1 MMNFDLLSLSFS
13 AGVAAFFNPCGFA
26 LLPAYVSYYL
36 GRDDHSKASWL
47 SRAWRGLSLG
57 ALVSAGFFTVFG
69 VMGLIFAFIG
79 RWVAQYV
86 PWVAAVFGAI
96 LFVLGALMLFNKQSL
111 FLAIARNKSF
121 VPLTALANGFKR
133 FGPKT
138 SGPSEGI
145 SFYLYGIGYAI
156 ASVGCTLPIFM
167 IVVAQAFTGG
177 FLNGILNFLAYS
189 TGMTVMMIALS
200 LVIAYSKE
208 FIYRYLDAIVRYV
221 QKLSALVLIC
231 AGVYVVYYQ
240 LVYSGIVE
248 LDKNLIVPLF
258 VLLPAILIGL
268 FWLMSKPSVIV
279 SVLKKG
285 S

>member
-1 MMNFDLLSLSFS
+1 MNFDLLSLSFS

-36 GRDDHSKASWL
+36 GRDDLKTSWL

-69 VMGLIFAFIG
+69 IMGLIFSFIG

-86 PWVAAVFGAI
+86 PWVAAVVGAI
-96 LFVLGALMLFNKQSL
+96 LFVLGAFMLF
-111 FLAIARNKSF
+111 NKSF
-121 VPLTALANGFKR
+121 VPLTALANAFKR

-138 SGPSEGI
+138 SGPSEGT

-177 FLNGILNFLAYS
+177 FLNGVLNFLAYS

-200 LVIAYSKE
+200 LIIAYSKE

-221 QKLSALVLIC
+221 QKLSALVLIG

-240 LVYSGIVE
+240 LIYSGIVE
-248 LDKNLIVPLF
+248 LNKNLIVPLF

-268 FWLMSKPSVIV
+268 FWLISKPSVIV
-279 SVLKKG
+279 SVLKTG
-285 S
+285 RP